1 MNGKRVGYYSAG
13 RTYSYATRTH
23 AECMLYNTAIKQVG
37 SGRILGER
45 DRERQYLILL
55 SWATYSE
62 IHFWNERGKLSA
74 TRAVRACSLS
84 WWAMSDIDLSLLDGP
99 YVPITIRQ
107 KIHGREII

>member
-45 DRERQYLILL
+45 QREAIPHP
-55 SWATYSE
+55 S
-62 IHFWNERGKLSA
+62 KLGNLVKYIFGTKEGNCLQCA
-74 TRAVRACSLS
+74 QFARSLS